1 MTLTPLSRSCFLY
14 NGAVVPVAGK
24 AVGLPADDQVKGAL
38 CAVIDHLPEL
48 GAVVCFAADMAIH
61 ILAQDG
67 HAMGADV
74 GLAVPALAL
83 DGLLRL
89 AAAARRSG
97 SRRQGGAVCSL
108 FFWPQKL
115 LADLLADAHE
125 VWYTG
130 CVSRQRGID
139 CVVFLR
145 HAPHARPAA
154 FIVQGCRDFC
164 FAIFRKYAQKS
175 DSKLAKLTLTKGGQI
190 VYNKTVTNI

>member
-1 MTLTPLSRSCFLY
+1 MMMPS
-14 NGAVVPVAGK
+14 A
-24 AVGLPADDQVKGAL
+24 GLPADDQVKGAL

-145 HAPHARPAA
+145 HAPHARP
-154 FIVQGCRDFC
+154 
-164 FAIFRKYAQKS
+164 
-175 DSKLAKLTLTKGGQI
+175 GGLYCTRLPGFFLHKRPRWWKHWRGRLVMYQHAGGRR
-190 VYNKTVTNI
+190 V